1 MNSSKV
7 YVIVEFDCWGY
18 FQEVVLVTTDKEYA
32 ESLVNASLKK
42 YEESNGRCNSY
53 SLIEKDLVQ

>member
-7 YVIVEFDCWGY
+7 YVIVEFDCWDC

-32 ESLVNASLKK
+32 ESLVEASLKK
-42 YEESNGRCNSY
+42 YEESYGRCNRY
-53 SLIEKDLVQ
+53 SIVEKDLVK